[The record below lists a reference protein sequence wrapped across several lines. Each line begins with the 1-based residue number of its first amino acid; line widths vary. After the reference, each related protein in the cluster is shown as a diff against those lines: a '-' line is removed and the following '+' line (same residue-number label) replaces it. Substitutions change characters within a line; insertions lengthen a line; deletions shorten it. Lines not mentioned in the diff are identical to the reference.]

1 MTLYTISALDQEG
14 RGVAHRD
21 GKALFIENALPG
33 EHVNFIA
40 RRSKPNYEIGI
51 ADVHAKPSPFRVP
64 PRCRYFGTCGGCSLQ
79 HIEADAQVAFKQ
91 RVLEEQ
97 LQRIGRVRADVI
109 LSPVYGPLWD
119 YRYRARFSVRHVA
132 KKGGV
137 LIGFHEKRSTF
148 VADMTGCEV
157 LPDRVAKLLM
167 PLRELVTALTIR
179 ARIPQ
184 IEVALG
190 EDATVVLVIRNLDP
204 LTPDDEQLLED
215 FATAHAVHLYLQPQG
230 PKSIHP
236 LSPRHT
242 AVLSYALPEFDVVMP
257 FNPAEFTQVNPQIN
271 RVLVRR
277 AVELLTPKAGERILD
292 LFCGLGN
299 FSLPLARRGA
309 LVHGVEGE
317 QSWVERARENAELNG
332 LAERTKFERRD
343 LFKVDQAGLASLGY
357 FDKWLI
363 DPPRDGAIEVVKSL
377 PQDAP
382 LSIVYVSCNPATL
395 ARDASVLVHSHGY
408 RLRCAGVMNMF
419 PHTSHVESIA
429 LFDRG
434 DA

>member
-1 MTLYTISALDQEG
+1 MLYTISALDQEG

-33 EHVNFIA
+33 ERVNFIA
-40 RRSKPNYEIGI
+40 RRIKPNYEIGI
-51 ADVHAKPSPFRVP
+51 ADVHAETSPFRVT

-79 HIEADAQVAFKQ
+79 HIDANAQVAFKQ

-97 LQRIGRVRADVI
+97 LERIGRVRADVI
-109 LSPVYGPLWD
+109 LSPVYGPVWE
-119 YRYRARFSVRHVA
+119 YRYRARFSVRYVA

-137 LIGFHEKRSTF
+137 LVGFHQKRSTF
-148 VADMTGCEV
+148 VADMASCEV

-184 IEVALG
+184 IEVAQG
-190 EDATVVLVIRNLDP
+190 EDPTLLLVIRHLDP
-204 LTPDDEQLLED
+204 LRPEDERLLED
-215 FATAHAVHLYLQPQG
+215 FARAHRVHLYLQPQG

-236 LSPRHT
+236 LSPRHA

-277 AVELLTPKAGERILD
+277 AVELLAPKPNERILD

-309 LVHGVEGE
+309 EVHGIEGE
-317 QSWVERARENAELNG
+317 QTLVQRARENAELNG
-332 LAERTKFERRD
+332 LAERTSFERRD
-343 LFKVDQAGLASLGY
+343 LFKVDQAGLAGLGH

-363 DPPRDGAIEVVKSL
+363 DPPRDGAIQVVKSL
-377 PQDAP
+377 PRDAP
-382 LSIVYVSCNPATL
+382 RSMVYVSCNPATL
-395 ARDASVLVHSHGY
+395 ARDASVLVHSQGY
-408 RLRCAGVMNMF
+408 RLRCAGIMNMF

-429 LFDRG
+429 LFDRE
-434 DA
+434 A

>member
-33 EHVNFIA
+33 ERVNFIA
-40 RRSKPNYEIGI
+40 RRTKPNYEIGI
-51 ADVHAKPSPFRVP
+51 ADLHAETSPFRVA

-97 LQRIGRVRADVI
+97 LRRIGRVRADVI
-109 LSPVYGPLWD
+109 LPPVYGPVWD
-119 YRYRARFSVRHVA
+119 YRYRARLSVRYVA

-148 VADMTGCEV
+148 VADMTTCEV
-157 LPDRVAKLLM
+157 LPDRVANLLM

-184 IEVALG
+184 IEVAYG
-190 EDATVVLVIRNLDP
+190 EDAMLVLVLRNLDP
-204 LTPDDEQLLED
+204 LSDADEQLLER
-215 FATAHAVHLYLQPQG
+215 FAVKNALHLYLQPQG

-236 LSPRHT
+236 LSPWHT
-242 AVLSYALPEFDVVMP
+242 AHLSYALPEFDIVMP
-257 FNPAEFTQVNPQIN
+257 FSPTEFIQVNPQIN
-271 RVLVRR
+271 HVLVRR
-277 AVELLTPKAGERILD
+277 AVELLAPKPGERILD

-309 LVHGVEGE
+309 QVHGIEGE
-317 QSWVERARENAELNG
+317 QTLVQRARENAELNG
-332 LAERTKFERRD
+332 LAERTSFERRD
-343 LFKVDQAGLASLGY
+343 LFKVDQAALASLGH

-382 LSIVYVSCNPATL
+382 RSIVYVSCNPATL
-395 ARDASVLVHSHGY
+395 ARDASVLAHSHGY

-429 LFDRG
+429 LFDR
-434 DA
+434 AEA